1 MQRYL
6 RISAI
11 FFCLAA
17 ISFADE
23 PKSDKPAEPLP
34 EVFSPPPFDVPPGFT
49 VEVAAASPLVKH
61 PIMAGFD
68 DKGRLYVA
76 ENAGLNLPRVDLEKQ
91 LPNGILRLEDTDG
104 DGKFDK
110 QTVFADKMTF
120 PQGALWHEGSL
131 YVASSGGI
139 WKLTDHNDDGVAD
152 ERQLLVSKF
161 GYTGNAADVHGCF
174 LGPDGR
180 IYWCEGRHGHEITD
194 AEGKLISKGKAA
206 RVFSCKTDGS
216 DVQVFAGGG
225 MDNPVEVDWTEEGE
239 MLGTVN
245 IFYHQRGDT
254 LVHWVRG
261 GVYPRLD
268 QPDCLA
274 EFPRTGEPLDA
285 VHDFGHVA
293 VSGCMRYRSGS
304 IGFGEAYAN
313 NWFVTEFNTHKVKR
327 CVLEREGSTFKATVH
342 EFLKAKSDDFH
353 PTDVLED
360 ADGSLLVVDTGG
372 WFRIGCPT
380 SQIAKSHILGGI
392 YRVRKTDG
400 KKVEDPRGLSK
411 DLSKTIDSDLSKLLE
426 DPRYALRQR
435 VIEEI
440 LRHRGRILESISTK
454 YVQYS
459 GLRSRASAQL
469 LLRSD
474 NLTALTFLRQSL
486 FPNENT
492 ARRSSLSLGELEI
505 VTNPNGKKTIVLK
518 TAEQL
523 KKDRLLVNALQME
536 FPNGMNDAYAQIQ
549 LLLTYGLGATAD
561 EDSTRICEVILE
573 TSELAPLRREA
584 ATSLGKLGRNRSVSV
599 LLSAL
604 SGTNDRVLEHAIT
617 YALIEIADRAKT
629 AEGLADKTP
638 AVRRGAL
645 IALDQMKDGNLTRD
659 EVVALLDT
667 TDVPLQT
674 AAMEIISRRKWTEEV
689 IAFAGKLL
697 EQPELTPAQQ
707 GIVENALTGLLK
719 ETKVQELVATTL
731 RKETLPKRH
740 QSLLL
745 SVLAQGDLPEL
756 PLELAEVVRDALTAP
771 DPAVLQAA
779 VLAAKAEQYEEPLL
793 AIARNE
799 KTTLETRLAAIA
811 TVAGHKKPLSET
823 DIAWLKGQ
831 VTDGDSPISRITAAR
846 ALGTAALTTDQLKV
860 VAALIAEV
868 GPLELSPLLA
878 AFNGVTDDAV
888 GKVLATALAKSPGA
902 GSLSLTQI
910 ESLLKPFSEDARS
923 PIQPLLEKLLL
934 AGQEQRQRL
943 EGLLASLDGGNIQAG
958 RDIFVNKRA
967 ACTACHRIG
976 SDGGKIGPDLTKVGE
991 RRSQRDLLEAVLY
1004 PSSSVGQ
1011 GYETYVIQTS
1021 GGQTVTG
1028 LVTRRTAGTL
1038 FLRTTDQK
1046 DIRLATTDI
1055 EQMKA
1060 SPVSIMPA
1068 GLENTMTNDQLRDLI
1083 AYLRSLK

>member
-6 RISAI
+6 GISAV
-11 FFCLAA
+11 LLSLSA
-17 ISFADE
+17 ISLADE
-23 PKSDKPAEPLP
+23 PKSDKPDEPLP
-34 EVFSPPPFDVPPGFT
+34 EVFSPPPFEVPPGFT
-49 VEVAAASPLVKH
+49 VEVAASAPLVKH

-68 DKGRLYVA
+68 DRGRLYVA

-91 LPNGILRLEDTDG
+91 LPNGILRLEDSDG

-120 PQGALWHEGSL
+120 PQGALWHDGSL

-194 AEGKLISKGKAA
+194 AAGKLISKGKAA

-239 MLGTVN
+239 MLGTAN
-245 IFYHQRGDT
+245 IFYHKRGDT

-293 VSGCMRYRSGS
+293 VSGCMRYRSGAF
-304 IGFGEAYAN
+304 GFGHEYAS
-313 NWFVTEFNTHKVKR
+313 NWFVTEFNTHKIKR

-392 YRVRKTDG
+392 YRVRKTDA
-400 KKVEDPRGLSK
+400 KEVKDPRGMAIDWQQKLDSEVQKLCDDARPAVRSKALSVLIK
-411 DLSKTIDSDLSKLLE
+411 RPSGGRRIADDLLQ
-426 DPRYALRQR
+426 YGA
-435 VIEEI
+435 
-440 LRHRGRILESISTK
+440 RGRFDVLWAIARLESLKPGTIRQFPLSQDPHIRQ
-454 YVQYS
+454 V
-459 GLRSRASAQL
+459 LIASL
-469 LLRSD
+469 GD
-474 NLTALTFLRQSL
+474 NLSGEKSFDDL
-486 FPNENT
+486 FATIAPGDVEN
-492 ARRSSLSLGELEI
+492 
-505 VTNPNGKKTIVLK
+505 P
-518 TAEQL
+518 
-523 KKDRLLVNALQME
+523 
-536 FPNGMNDAYAQIQ
+536 
-549 LLLTYGLGATAD
+549 
-561 EDSTRICEVILE
+561 
-573 TSELAPLRREA
+573 PLRREIA
-584 ATSLGKLGRNRSVSV
+584 GLLGRKHLKEAARG
-599 LLSAL
+599 LAQAL
-604 SGTNDRVLEHAIT
+604 GVENDRILEHAIIFG
-617 YALIEIADRAKT
+617 LIENNDRAAT
-629 AEGLADKTP
+629 ALWLTDRDP
-638 AVRRGAL
+638 RVRRGAL

-667 TDVPLQT
+667 NDVPLQT
-674 AAMEIISRRKWTEEV
+674 AAMEIITRRKWTDDIV
-689 IAFAGKLL
+689 LFAVTLL
-697 EQPELTPAQQ
+697 QQPELTAAQQ
-707 GIVENALTGLLK
+707 GILENALAGLLQEK
-719 ETKVQELVATTL
+719 KVQGIVAAYL
-731 RKETLPKRH
+731 ARETLPNPQRR
-740 QSLLL
+740 LLL
-745 SVLAQGDLPEL
+745 EVLANGDLPKISSGMTNAVMASL
-756 PLELAEVVRDALTAP
+756 SAT
-771 DPAVLQAA
+771 DPGVLHAA
-779 VLAAKAEQYEEPLL
+779 VLAAKAEVFAEELL
-793 AIARNE
+793 AIARGD
-799 KTTLETRLAAIA
+799 KHPLETRLAAYAAIA
-811 TVAGHKKPLSET
+811 SHKKPLSET
-823 DIAWLKGQ
+823 DIAWLKSQ
-831 VTDGDSPISRITAAR
+831 VVQGETPLSRITAAR

-878 AFNGVTDDAV
+878 AFNGVTEDSV
-888 GKVLATALAKSPGA
+888 GKELATALAKSPGA

-910 ESLLKPFSEDARS
+910 ESLLKPFSEDARQ
-923 PIQPLLEKLLL
+923 PVQPLLERLVSAAK
-934 AGQEQRQRL
+934 EQRQRL
-943 EGLLASLDGGNIQAG
+943 EGLLANLDGGNTQAG

-967 ACTACHRIG
+967 ACTACHRVG

-1028 LVTRRTAGTL
+1028 LVTRRTADAI
-1038 FLRTTDQK
+1038 FLRTPDQK
-1046 DIRLATTDI
+1046 DIRVATADI
-1055 EQMKA
+1055 EQMKP

>member
-1 MQRYL
+1 MNRL
-6 RISAI
+6 IGFIASLV
-11 FFCLAA
+11 CLTASLTLQA
-17 ISFADE
+17 LADD
-23 PKSDKPAEPLP
+23 PKADKPAEPLP
-34 EVFSPPPFDVPPGFT
+34 EVFSPPPFEVPPGFT
-49 VEVAAASPLVKH
+49 VEVAASTPLVKH

-76 ENAGLNLPRVDLEKQ
+76 ESAGLNLPKVDLEKQ
-91 LPNGILRLEDTDG
+91 LPNGIVRLEDTDG

-120 PQGALWHEGSL
+120 PQGALWHDGSL

-194 AEGKLISKGKAA
+194 KDGKLISKGKAA

-239 MLGTVN
+239 MLGTAN
-245 IFYHQRGDT
+245 IFYQKRGDT
-254 LVHWVRG
+254 LIHWVRG

-293 VSGCMRYRSGS
+293 VSGCMRYRSGAF
-304 IGFGEAYAN
+304 GFGEAYAN

-360 ADGSLLVVDTGG
+360 ADGSLLVIDTGG
-372 WFRIGCPT
+372 WFHIGCPT

-392 YRVRKTDG
+392 YRVQKTDA
-400 KKVEDPRGLSK
+400 KKVEDPRGLAIDWK
-411 DLSKTIDSDLSKLLE
+411 KTPWRAKVGYLD
-426 DPRYALRQR
+426 DPRFA
-435 VIEEI
+435 V
-440 LRHRGRILESISTK
+440 
-454 YVQYS
+454 
-459 GLRSRASAQL
+459 RSRAAEAIAKSPQDQLELLKDGYRVPKSSELELVWALAAANNSAASIFYYPKNEYSARIASLYCKGMLGQPRFDKL
-469 LLRSD
+469 TGARIPSTRD
-474 NLTALTFLRQSL
+474 NDERGWPVTVLRQLVRDDESMVI
-486 FPNENT
+486 
-492 ARRSSLSLGELEI
+492 RRS
-505 VTNPNGKKTIVLK
+505 
-518 TAEQL
+518 
-523 KKDRLLVNALQME
+523 
-536 FPNGMNDAYAQIQ
+536 
-549 LLLTYGLGATAD
+549 
-561 EDSTRICEVILE
+561 
-573 TSELAPLRREA
+573 A
-584 ATSLGKLGRNRSVSV
+584 ATTLGQLGRPAAIPDLFASLAKSP
-599 LLSAL
+599 
-604 SGTNDRVLEHAIT
+604 DRFLEHALI
-617 YALIEIADRAKT
+617 YALIEIGDRSETVKGIGD
-629 AEGLADKTP
+629 ENP
-638 AVRRGAL
+638 AARRGAL
-645 IALDQMKDGNLTRD
+645 IALDQMKDGNLARD
-659 EVVALLDT
+659 EVVGLLDT

-674 AAMEIISRRKWTEEV
+674 AAMEIITRRKWTDD
-689 IAFAGKLL
+689 IITFAAKLL
-697 EQPELTPAQQ
+697 EQPELSAPQQ

-719 ETKVQELVATTL
+719 EKKVQELVAAML
-731 RKETLPKRH
+731 AKDSLPNVQRK
-740 QSLLL
+740 LLL

-756 PLELAEVVRDALTAP
+756 PPELAALVKASLSAADPEVLSV
-771 DPAVLQAA
+771 A
-779 VLAAKAEQYEEPLL
+779 VLAAKADSFDEPLL
-793 AIARNE
+793 LIARND
-799 KTTLETRLAAIA
+799 KTRRETRLAAYSTI
-811 TVAGHKKPLSET
+811 AGHKKPLGES
-823 DIAWLKGQ
+823 DIAWLKSQ
-831 VTDGDSPISRITAAR
+831 VTQSDLPLSRITAAR
-846 ALGTAALTTDQLKV
+846 ALGSAALTTDQLKV

-878 AFNGVTDDAV
+878 AFHGVTDDSV
-888 GKVLATALAKSPGA
+888 GKELAASLAKSPGA

-910 ESLLKPFSEDARS
+910 ETLLKPFSAEARK
-923 PIQPLLEKLLL
+923 PIQPLLERLTTAAK
-934 AGQEQRQRL
+934 EQRTRL
-943 EGLLASLDGGNIQAG
+943 EGLLAHLDGGNAQAG

-967 ACTACHRIG
+967 ACTACHRVG
-976 SDGGKIGPDLTKVGE
+976 ESGGKIGPDLTKVGE

-1004 PSSSVGQ
+1004 PSASVGQ

-1028 LVTRRTAGTL
+1028 LVTRRTADAL
-1038 FLRTTDQK
+1038 FLRTPDQK
-1046 DIRLATTDI
+1046 DIRLATADI
-1055 EQMKA
+1055 EQMKP

-1068 GLENTMTNDQLRDLI
+1068 GLENTMTNEQLRDLI

>member
-1 MQRYL
+1 MKL
-6 RISAI
+6 NPVAI
-11 FFCLAA
+11 ILVVVFGICGV
-17 ISFADE
+17 FADE
-23 PKSDKPAEPLP
+23 PKSDKPPETLP
-34 EVFSPPPFDVPPGFT
+34 EVFFPPPFEVPPGFT
-49 VEVAAASPLVKH
+49 VEVAASTPLVKH

-76 ENAGLNLPRVDLEKQ
+76 ENAGMNLPRVDLEKQ
-91 LPNGILRLEDTDG
+91 LPNGIVRLEDTDG

-120 PQGALWHEGSL
+120 PQGALWHDGSL

-139 WKLTDHNDDGVAD
+139 WKLTDHDDNGVAD

-194 AEGKLISKGKAA
+194 AAGTLISKGKAA
-206 RVFSCKTDGS
+206 RIFSCKTDGS
-216 DVQVFAGGG
+216 DVHVHCGGG
-225 MDNPVEVDWTEEGE
+225 MDNPVEVDWTEDGE

-245 IFYHQRGDT
+245 IFYHKRGDC
-254 LVHWVRG
+254 LVHWMRG

-342 EFLKAKSDDFH
+342 EFLNAKSDDFH

-392 YRVRKTDG
+392 YRVRKTDA
-400 KKVEDPRGLSK
+400 KKVVDPRGLAK
-411 DLSKTIDSDLSKLLE
+411 DWKKTIDSDLAIYLA
-426 DPRYALRQR
+426 DPRYAVRERVQREIIRSRPRMAQSIRTFMTPASQKGLSGAAIALQEDAPQFNEQFLRVLQYNSQPYVR
-435 VIEEI
+435 RKVYERELGHKLSQDAEVKSPARAKMRDNLFAEIE
-440 LRHRGRILESISTK
+440 RLESPQSWEFKT
-454 YVQYS
+454 
-459 GLRSRASAQL
+459 QL
-469 LLRSD
+469 L
-474 NLTALTFLRQSL
+474 TL
-486 FPNENT
+486 FGAGLHSGDE
-492 ARRSSLSLGELEI
+492 LSE
-505 VTNPNGKKTIVLK
+505 T
-518 TAEQL
+518 
-523 KKDRLLVNALQME
+523 
-536 FPNGMNDAYAQIQ
+536 
-549 LLLTYGLGATAD
+549 
-561 EDSTRICEVILE
+561 CEVILE
-573 TSELAPLRREA
+573 LSTSPPIRREA
-584 ATSLGKLGRNRSVSV
+584 AVAMGRMRSKRSVPV
-599 LLSAL
+599 ILAAFAAE
-604 SGTNDRVLEHAIT
+604 NDRVLEHALI
-617 YALIEIADRAKT
+617 YALIEIADRANT
-629 AEGLADKTP
+629 AKGLISENP
-638 AVRRGAL
+638 AIRRGAL

-667 TDVPLQT
+667 NDVPLQT
-674 AAMEIISRRKWTEEV
+674 AAMGIITRRKWTDD
-689 IAFAGKLL
+689 IITFAGKLL
-697 EQPELTPAQQ
+697 EQQELTSAQQ

-719 ETKVQELVATTL
+719 DKNVQELVATTL
-731 RKETLPKRH
+731 RKDTLPSSH
-740 QSLLL
+740 QTLLL
-745 SVLAQGDLPEL
+745 NVLAQGDLPEL
-756 PLELAEVVRDALTAP
+756 PLELAEVVKDALTAP

-779 VLAAKAEQYEEPLL
+779 VLAAQAQVFDEALL

-799 KTTLETRLAAIA
+799 GNALNTRLTAFES
-811 TVAGHKKPLSET
+811 VAGHKKALRET
-823 DIAWLKGQ
+823 DIAWLKSQ
-831 VTDGDSPISRITAAR
+831 VSQSETPLSRITAAR
-846 ALGTAALTTDQLKV
+846 ALGTAALTADQLKV

-888 GKVLATALAKSPGA
+888 GKELATALAKSPGA

-910 ESLLKPFSEDARS
+910 ESPLRPFSEDARK
-923 PIQPLLEKLLL
+923 PIQPLLERL
-934 AGQEQRQRL
+934 ATAAKEQRARL
-943 EGLLASLDGGNIQAG
+943 EGLLANLDGGNPQAG

-967 ACTACHRIG
+967 ACTACHRVAD
-976 SDGGKIGPDLTKVGE
+976 SGGKIGPDLTKVGE

-1004 PSSSVGQ
+1004 PSASVGQ
-1011 GYETYVIQTS
+1011 GFE
-1021 GGQTVTG
+1021 
-1028 LVTRRTAGTL
+1028 
-1038 FLRTTDQK
+1038 
-1046 DIRLATTDI
+1046 
-1055 EQMKA
+1055 
-1060 SPVSIMPA
+1060 
-1068 GLENTMTNDQLRDLI
+1068 
-1083 AYLRSLK
+1083 

>member
-1 MQRYL
+1 MKL
-6 RISAI
+6 NSVAI
-11 FFCLAA
+11 ILVVVLC
-17 ISFADE
+17 IRGVFADE
-23 PKSDKPAEPLP
+23 PKPDKPAEPLP
-34 EVFSPPPFDVPPGFT
+34 EVFSPPPFEVPPGFT
-49 VEVAAASPLVKH
+49 VEVAAAPPLVKH

-174 LGPDGR
+174 AGPDGR

-206 RVFSCKTDGS
+206 RIFSCKTDGS
-216 DVQVFAGGG
+216 DVQVHCGGG
-225 MDNPVEVDWTEEGE
+225 MDNPVEIDWTEEGE
-239 MLGTVN
+239 MLGTAN
-245 IFYHQRGDT
+245 IFYHKRGDC

-285 VHDFGHVA
+285 VHNFGHVA
-293 VSGCMRYRSGS
+293 VSGVMRYRSGS
-304 IGFGEAYAN
+304 FGFGEEYAN

-360 ADGSLLVVDTGG
+360 ADGSLLVIDTGG

-392 YRVRKTDG
+392 YRVRKTDA
-400 KKVEDPRGLSK
+400 KKVEDPRGLAIKWQDKLDTELLNILDDPRLAVRERTLRELARRPSGWHRIDGIFLKMIDAGRTDVLWARARIDHDSEQGMGIPGDERIRAAYLASHGSK
-411 DLSKTIDSDLSKLLE
+411 INPPEFREIAAKRQSNNAALPYRRELAVLLGKQRQKEGVSFLLE
-426 DPRYALRQR
+426 
-435 VIEEI
+435 
-440 LRHRGRILESISTK
+440 
-454 YVQYS
+454 
-459 GLRSRASAQL
+459 GLSFQ
-469 LLRSD
+469 
-474 NLTALTFLRQSL
+474 
-486 FPNENT
+486 
-492 ARRSSLSLGELEI
+492 
-505 VTNPNGKKTIVLK
+505 
-518 TAEQL
+518 
-523 KKDRLLVNALQME
+523 
-536 FPNGMNDAYAQIQ
+536 
-549 LLLTYGLGATAD
+549 
-561 EDSTRICEVILE
+561 
-573 TSELAPLRREA
+573 
-584 ATSLGKLGRNRSVSV
+584 
-599 LLSAL
+599 
-604 SGTNDRVLEHAIT
+604 NDRVLEHAII
-617 YALIEIADRAKT
+617 YALIEIGARDETVK
-629 AEGLADKTP
+629 GLNHENS

-659 EVVALLDT
+659 EVVVLLDT

-674 AAMEIISRRKWTEEV
+674 AAMEIITRRKWTDDIITFV
-689 IAFAGKLL
+689 GKLL
-697 EQPELTPAQQ
+697 EQPELTAAQQ

-719 ETKVQELVATTL
+719 EKKVQELVATTL
-731 RKETLPKRH
+731 AKESLPNAQRK
-740 QSLLL
+740 LLL
-745 SVLAQGDLPEL
+745 DVIAQGDLPDLL
-756 PLELAEVVRDALTAP
+756 PELAAVVKAALSAS
-771 DPAVLQAA
+771 DSAVLHAA
-779 VLAAKAEQYEEPLL
+779 VLAAKAEAFAEPLL
-793 AIARNE
+793 AIARND
-799 KTTLETRLAAIA
+799 KHALDTRLAAFES
-811 TVAGHKKPLSET
+811 VAGHKKPLSET
-823 DIAWLKGQ
+823 DIAWLKTQ
-831 VTDGDSPISRITAAR
+831 VTEGEMPLSRITAAR
-846 ALGTAALTTDQLKV
+846 ALGSAALTTDQLQV

-888 GKVLATALAKSPGA
+888 GRDLATALAKSPGA

-910 ESLLKPFSEDARS
+910 ETLLKPFSEQARA
-923 PIQPLLEKLLL
+923 PIQPLLEKLVT
-934 AGQEQRQRL
+934 AAKEQRARL
-943 EGLLASLDGGNIQAG
+943 EGLLASLDGGNSQAG

-967 ACTACHRIG
+967 ACSACHRVG

-1004 PSSSVGQ
+1004 PSASVGQ
-1011 GYETYVIQTS
+1011 GFETYVIQTS

-1028 LVTRRTAGTL
+1028 LVTRRTAAAI
-1038 FLRTTDQK
+1038 FLRTPDQK
-1046 DIRLATTDI
+1046 DIRLATADI
-1055 EQMKA
+1055 EQMKP
-1060 SPVSIMPA
+1060 SPVSIMPG

>member
-1 MQRYL
+1 MQRSSYPWYSCHPWL
-6 RISAI
+6 ISSEGLVVKLSSNALI
-11 FFCLAA
+11 LVVVICVRPA
-17 ISFADE
+17 FADE
-23 PKSDKPAEPLP
+23 PKSDKSAEPLP
-34 EVFSPPPFDVPPGFT
+34 EVFSPPPFEVPPGFT
-49 VEVAAASPLVKH
+49 VEVAAATPLVKH

-76 ENAGLNLPRVDLEKQ
+76 ENAGMNLPRVDLEKQ

-110 QTVFADKMTF
+110 QTIFADKMTF
-120 PQGALWHEGSL
+120 PQGALWHDGSL

-139 WKLTDHNDDGVAD
+139 WKLTDHDDNGVAD

-194 AEGKLISKGKAA
+194 KQGKLISKGKAA
-206 RVFSCKTDGS
+206 RIFSCKTDGS
-216 DVQVFAGGG
+216 DVQVHCGGG

-245 IFYHQRGDT
+245 ILYHKRGDC

-304 IGFGEAYAN
+304 IGFGPEYAN

-372 WFRIGCPT
+372 WFRIGCPV
-380 SQIAKSHILGGI
+380 SQIAKPHILGGI
-392 YRVRKTDG
+392 YRVRKTDA
-400 KKVEDPRGLSK
+400 KKVEDPRGLAIK
-411 DLSKTIDSDLSKLLE
+411 WQEKLDSGLL
-426 DPRYALRQR
+426 
-435 VIEEI
+435 
-440 LRHRGRILESISTK
+440 RILND
-454 YVQYS
+454 
-459 GLRSRASAQL
+459 SRPAVRA
-469 LLRSD
+469 R
-474 NLTALTFLRQSL
+474 ALTELAKRPSGKNQLVRHLSGQCDEL
-486 FPNENT
+486 WAL
-492 ARRSSLSLGELEI
+492 ARMQRPGEVNVGLM
-505 VTNPNGKKTIVLK
+505 NGMK
-518 TAEQL
+518 QN
-523 KKDRLLVNALQME
+523 RLLQTFCAAFGE
-536 FPNGMNDAYAQIQ
+536 RFFPAYVDEKSNDPPN
-549 LLLTYGLGATAD
+549 D
-561 EDSTRICEVILE
+561 PNS
-573 TSELAPLRREA
+573 LALRREMA
-584 ATSLGKLGRNRSVSV
+584 SMLRHHRTNEAVQETLRQLSLP
-599 LLSAL
+599 
-604 SGTNDRVLEHAIT
+604 TDRVLEHALI
-617 YALIEIADRAKT
+617 YALIEISDRDETLK
-629 AEGLADKTP
+629 GLRHEHP

-674 AAMEIISRRKWTEEV
+674 AAMEIITRRKWTDET

-697 EQPELTPAQQ
+697 EQPELTAAQQ

-719 ETKVQELVATTL
+719 EKKVQELIATTL
-731 RKETLPKRH
+731 GKDRLPTSH

-745 SVLAQGDLPEL
+745 NVLAQGDLPEL
-756 PLELAEVVRDALTAP
+756 PPELAEAVKDALTAP

-779 VLAAKAEQYEEPLL
+779 VLAAKAEFFAEPLL
-793 AIARNE
+793 AISRNE
-799 KTTLETRLAAIA
+799 KTALDTRLAAYA
-811 TVAGHKKPLSET
+811 TVAGHKKPLSEV
-823 DIAWLKGQ
+823 DIAWLKDQ
-831 VTDGDSPISRITAAR
+831 VTQGDSPISRITAAR
-846 ALGTAALTTDQLKV
+846 ALGSAALTTDQLKV

-878 AFNGVTDDAV
+878 AFNGITDDSV
-888 GKVLATALAKSPGA
+888 GKELAAALAKSPGA

-910 ESLLKPFSEDARS
+910 ESLLKPFSEQART
-923 PIQPLLEKLLL
+923 PIQPLLEKLVS
-934 AGQEQRQRL
+934 AAKEQRARL
-943 EGLLASLDGGNIQAG
+943 EGLLAHLDGGNPQSG

-967 ACTACHRIG
+967 ACTACHRVG

-1028 LVTRRTAGTL
+1028 LVTRRTADAL
-1038 FLRTTDQK
+1038 FLRTADQK
-1046 DIRLATTDI
+1046 DIRLATADI
-1055 EQMKA
+1055 EQMKS

-1068 GLENTMTNDQLRDLI
+1068 GLENTMTNEQLRDLI

>member
-1 MQRYL
+1 VRL
-6 RISAI
+6 NSVAI
-11 FFCLAA
+11 ILVVVFCIRGVLAE
-17 ISFADE
+17 D
-23 PKSDKPAEPLP
+23 PKSEKPAEPLP
-34 EVFSPPPFDVPPGFT
+34 EVFSPPPFEVPPGFT
-49 VEVAAASPLVKH
+49 VEVAAATPLVKH
-61 PIMAGFD
+61 PIMAGLD
-68 DKGRLYVA
+68 DQGRLYVA
-76 ENAGLNLPRVDLEKQ
+76 ENAGMNLPRVDLEKQ

-120 PQGALWHEGSL
+120 PQGALWHDGSL

-139 WKLTDHNDDGVAD
+139 WKLTDVNDDGVAD

-194 AEGKLISKGKAA
+194 KDGKLISKGKAA
-206 RVFSCKTDGS
+206 RIFSCKTDGS

-225 MDNPVEVDWTEEGE
+225 MDNPVEIDWTEEGE

-245 IFYHQRGDT
+245 IFYHKRGDC
-254 LVHWVRG
+254 LVHWMRG

-293 VSGCMRYRSGS
+293 VSGVMRYRSGAF
-304 IGFGEAYAN
+304 GFGEAYAN

-360 ADGSLLVVDTGG
+360 ADGSLLVIDTGG

-392 YRVRKTDG
+392 YRVRKTDAKKDKPAAKKALVAINVVG
-400 KKVEDPRGLSK
+400 KDWKYA
-411 DLSKTIDSDLSKLLE
+411 DLK
-426 DPRYALRQR
+426 YR
-435 VIEEI
+435 VV
-440 LRHRGRILESISTK
+440 HDESMAN
-454 YVQYS
+454 
-459 GLRSRASAQL
+459 RRRAA
-469 LLRSD
+469 
-474 NLTALTFLRQSL
+474 TALGESRKPDAIPALFLGLTKS
-486 FPNENT
+486 P
-492 ARRSSLSLGELEI
+492 
-505 VTNPNGKKTIVLK
+505 
-518 TAEQL
+518 
-523 KKDRLLVNALQME
+523 DR
-536 FPNGMNDAYAQIQ
+536 F
-549 LLLTYGLGATAD
+549 
-561 EDSTRICEVILE
+561 
-573 TSELAPLRREA
+573 
-584 ATSLGKLGRNRSVSV
+584 
-599 LLSAL
+599 
-604 SGTNDRVLEHAIT
+604 LEHALIN
-617 YALIEIADRAKT
+617 ALIEINNRPET
-629 AEGLADKTP
+629 LQGLVHDHP

-645 IALDQMKDGNLTRD
+645 IALDQMKDGSLTRD

-667 TDVPLQT
+667 TDVPLQA
-674 AAMEIISRRKWTEEV
+674 AAMEIITRRKWTDDI

-697 EQPELTPAQQ
+697 ELPELTVAQQ
-707 GIVENALTGLLK
+707 GIVASALTGLLK
-719 ETKVQELVATTL
+719 EQKVRELVATTL
-731 RKETLPKRH
+731 AKDSLPAPQRK
-740 QSLLL
+740 LLL
-745 SVLAQGDLPEL
+745 DVLSQGDFPEL
-756 PLELAEVVRDALTAP
+756 SADLAAAIKSALASP
-771 DPAVLQAA
+771 EAAVLQAA
-779 VLAAKAEQYEEPLL
+779 VLAAKGEAFAEPLL

-799 KTTLETRLAAIA
+799 KTPLETRLAAYS
-811 TVAGHKKPLSET
+811 TVAGHKRPLREA
-823 DIAWLKGQ
+823 DIAWLTHQ
-831 VTDGDSPISRITAAR
+831 VIQSDLPLARITAAR
-846 ALGTAALTTDQLKV
+846 AIGSATLTADQLKF

-888 GKVLATALAKSPGA
+888 GQELAGALAKSPGA

-910 ESLLKPFSEDARS
+910 ESLLKPFSDEARK
-923 PIQPLLEKLLL
+923 PIQPLLERL
-934 AGQEQRQRL
+934 ATAAKEQRQRL
-943 EGLLASLDGGNIQAG
+943 EGLLAHLDGGNPQAG
-958 RDIFVNKRA
+958 RDIFVHKRA
-967 ACTACHRIG
+967 ACTACHRVG
-976 SDGGKIGPDLTKVGE
+976 ADGGKIGPDLTKVGE

-1004 PSSSVGQ
+1004 PSASVGQ

-1028 LVTRRTAGTL
+1028 LVTRRTADAI

-1046 DIRLATTDI
+1046 DIRLATADI
-1055 EQMKA
+1055 EQLKP

-1068 GLENTMTNDQLRDLI
+1068 GLENTMTDEQLRDLI

>member
-1 MQRYL
+1 MNL
-6 RISAI
+6 KPTAI
-11 FFCLAA
+11 VLLTFICIRGSLA
-17 ISFADE
+17 D
-23 PKSDKPAEPLP
+23 DAEPVP
-34 EVFSPPPFDVPPGFT
+34 EVFSPPPFEVPPGFT
-49 VEVAAASPLVKH
+49 VEVAASTPLVKH

-76 ENAGLNLPRVDLEKQ
+76 ESAGMNLPRVDLEKQ
-91 LPNGILRLEDTDG
+91 LPNGIVRLEDTDG

-120 PQGALWHEGSL
+120 PQGALWHDGSL

-139 WKLTDHNDDGVAD
+139 WKLTDFNDDGVAD

-194 AEGKLISKGKAA
+194 KDGKLISKGKAA

-239 MLGTVN
+239 MLGTAN
-245 IFYHQRGDT
+245 IFYQKRGDT

-268 QPDCLA
+268 QPECLA

-304 IGFGEAYAN
+304 FGFGEAYAN

-342 EFLKAKSDDFH
+342 EFLKANSDDFH

-392 YRVRKTDG
+392 YRVRKTDA
-400 KKVEDPRGLSK
+400 KKVEDPRRLRL
-411 DLSKTIDSDLSKLLE
+411 DWSDLGDESLIRLLA
-426 DPRYALRQR
+426 DPSFTVRQR
-435 VIEEI
+435 ALALV
-440 LRHRGRILESISTK
+440 LKRKSCYRQLISLAKETARPD
-454 YVQYS
+454 
-459 GLRSRASAQL
+459 LLFAMFRSTPDEPRASFQVKSTGNPRTNQVL
-469 LLRSD
+469 LAAIWQRHIGNGEVSYSVDLGRLMHES
-474 NLTALTFLRQSL
+474 T
-486 FPNENT
+486 PPVV
-492 ARRSSLSLGELEI
+492 RR
-505 VTNPNGKKTIVLK
+505 
-518 TAEQL
+518 
-523 KKDRLLVNALQME
+523 
-536 FPNGMNDAYAQIQ
+536 
-549 LLLTYGLGATAD
+549 
-561 EDSTRICEVILE
+561 
-573 TSELAPLRREA
+573 ELATFIGRTSVPGHPIDLYFPLLA
-584 ATSLGKLGRNRSVSV
+584 QD
-599 LLSAL
+599 
-604 SGTNDRVLEHAIT
+604 NDRVLEHTII
-617 YALIEIADRAKT
+617 YALIEIGDREDTVK
-629 AEGLADKTP
+629 GLKHLDAR
-638 AVRRGAL
+638 VRRGAL
-645 IALDQMKDGNLTRD
+645 VALDQMKGGNLTRD

-674 AAMEIISRRKWTEEV
+674 AAMEIITRRKWTDDV
-689 IAFAGKLL
+689 ISFAAKLL
-697 EQPELTPAQQ
+697 EQPELTAAQQ
-707 GIVENALTGLLK
+707 GIVENALTGLLEEK
-719 ETKVQELVATTL
+719 KVQELMATML
-731 RKETLPKRH
+731 AKDSLPNFQRK
-740 QSLLL
+740 LLL

-756 PLELAEVVRDALTAP
+756 SPELAASVKASLSAVDPEVLS
-771 DPAVLQAA
+771 AA
-779 VLAAKAEQYEEPLL
+779 VLAAKAESFDEPLL
-793 AIARNE
+793 TIARND
-799 KTTLETRLAAIA
+799 KIALETRLAAYA
-811 TVAGHKKPLSET
+811 TVAGHKKPLSQT
-823 DIAWLKGQ
+823 DIAWLKSQ
-831 VTDGDSPISRITAAR
+831 VIQSDLPLSRITAAR
-846 ALGTAALTTDQLKV
+846 ALGSAALTTDQLKV

-868 GPLELSPLLA
+868 GPLERSPLLA
-878 AFNGVTDDAV
+878 AFNGITDDSV
-888 GKVLATALAKSPGA
+888 GKELAASLAKSPGA

-910 ESLLKPFSEDARS
+910 ESLMKPFSAEARK
-923 PIQPLLEKLLL
+923 PIQPLLEKL
-934 AGQEQRQRL
+934 ATAAKEQRQRL
-943 EGLLASLDGGNIQAG
+943 EGLLANLDGGNIQSG

-967 ACTACHRIG
+967 ACTACHRVG
-976 SDGGKIGPDLTKVGE
+976 DSGGKIGPDLTKVGE

-1004 PSSSVGQ
+1004 PSASVGQ

-1028 LVTRRTAGTL
+1028 LVTRRTADAL
-1038 FLRTTDQK
+1038 FLRTPDQK
-1046 DIRLATTDI
+1046 DIRLATADI
-1055 EQMKA
+1055 EQMKP

-1068 GLENTMTNDQLRDLI
+1068 GLENTMTNEQLRDLI

>member
-1 MQRYL
+1 MNRL
-6 RISAI
+6 IGFIASLV
-11 FFCLAA
+11 CLTASLTLQA
-17 ISFADE
+17 LADD
-23 PKSDKPAEPLP
+23 PKADKPAEPLP
-34 EVFSPPPFDVPPGFT
+34 EVFSPPPFEVPPGFT
-49 VEVAAASPLVKH
+49 VEVAASTPLVKH

-76 ENAGLNLPRVDLEKQ
+76 ESAGLNLPKVDLEKQ
-91 LPNGILRLEDTDG
+91 LPNGIVRLEDTDG

-120 PQGALWHEGSL
+120 PQGALWHDGSL

-194 AEGKLISKGKAA
+194 KDGKLISKGKAA

-239 MLGTVN
+239 MLGTAN
-245 IFYHQRGDT
+245 IFYQKRGDT
-254 LVHWVRG
+254 LIHWVRG

-293 VSGCMRYRSGS
+293 VSGCMRYRSGVF
-304 IGFGEAYAN
+304 GFGETYAN

-360 ADGSLLVVDTGG
+360 ADGSLLVIDTGG

-392 YRVRKTDG
+392 YRVRKTDA
-400 KKVEDPRGLSK
+400 KKGEDPRGLAIK
-411 DLSKTIDSDLSKLLE
+411 WQDMLDSDVFAKTS
-426 DPRYALRQR
+426 DPRPAVRAKAISVLMKRPSGPRRIADELISVAPRDRLDLFWAYSRSPRRSRDLDDRLFTIPDR
-435 VIEEI
+435 VI
-440 LRHRGRILESISTK
+440 RQVVT
-454 YVQYS
+454 
-459 GLRSRASAQL
+459 ASL
-469 LLRSD
+469 GD
-474 NLTALTFLRQSL
+474 
-486 FPNENT
+486 
-492 ARRSSLSLGELEI
+492 SLGEDHRGDGLYQSL
-505 VTNPNGKKTIVLK
+505 TI
-518 TAEQL
+518 
-523 KKDRLLVNALQME
+523 DLV
-536 FPNGMNDAYAQIQ
+536 
-549 LLLTYGLGATAD
+549 
-561 EDSTRICEVILE
+561 DSP
-573 TSELAPLRREA
+573 PLRREI
-584 ATSLGKLGRNRSVSV
+584 ATTLGKRHLNKAVQG
-599 LLSAL
+599 LMGAL
-604 SGTNDRVLEHAIT
+604 RVENDRVLEHTII
-617 YALIEIADRAKT
+617 YALIENNDRAT
-629 AEGLADKTP
+629 TVAWLHEP
-638 AVRRGAL
+638 SPRIRRGAL

-659 EVVALLDT
+659 EVVACLDT

-674 AAMEIISRRKWTEEV
+674 AALEIITRRKWTED
-689 IAFAGKLL
+689 IINFAGKLL
-697 EQPELTPAQQ
+697 EQQVLTAAQQ

-719 ETKVQELVATTL
+719 EKKVQELVATML
-731 RKETLPKRH
+731 AKDSLPNVQRK
-740 QSLLL
+740 LLL
-745 SVLAQGDLPEL
+745 GALAQGDLPEL
-756 PLELAEVVRDALTAP
+756 PPELAALVKAFLSAADPEVLSV
-771 DPAVLQAA
+771 A
-779 VLAAKAEQYEEPLL
+779 VLAAKADSFDEPLL
-793 AIARNE
+793 FIARND
-799 KTTLETRLAAIA
+799 KNSVETRLAAYG
-811 TVAGHKKPLSET
+811 TVAGHKKPLNET
-823 DIAWLKGQ
+823 DIAWLKNL
-831 VTDGDSPISRITAAR
+831 VTQSESPLSRITAAR
-846 ALGTAALTTDQLKV
+846 AIGSAAVTMDQLKV

-878 AFNGVTDDAV
+878 AFNGVTDDAA
-888 GKVLATALAKSPGA
+888 GKDLAAALAKSPGA

-910 ESLLKPFSEDARS
+910 ETLLKPFSAEARK
-923 PIQPLLEKLLL
+923 PIQPLLERL
-934 AGQEQRQRL
+934 ATAAKEQRTRL
-943 EGLLASLDGGNIQAG
+943 EGLLSHLDGGNAQAG

-967 ACTACHRIG
+967 ACTACHRVG
-976 SDGGKIGPDLTKVGE
+976 DNGGKIGPDLTKVGE

-1004 PSSSVGQ
+1004 PSASVGQ

-1028 LVTRRTAGTL
+1028 LVTRRTADAL
-1038 FLRTTDQK
+1038 FLRTPDQK
-1046 DIRLATTDI
+1046 DIRLATADI
-1055 EQMKA
+1055 EQIKP

-1068 GLENTMTNDQLRDLI
+1068 GLENTMTNEQLRDLI